1 LTPGRVSGKKT
12 GEEDMKKIPCLALI
26 LITLAGLVSPAFGD
40 HETGTPLII
49 DVRTEGEWNNGHLKG
64 AVLIPYNQIG
74 EKIGALVRDKSQ
86 KIYLYCRTGRRAQVA
101 KETLNKLGYQDVVNL
116 GSLEDAA
123 RILKIEI
130 VR

>member
-1 LTPGRVSGKKT
+1 VSGKKT

-74 EKIGALVRDKSQ
+74 EKIGAVVRDKSQ
-86 KIYLYCRTGRRAQVA
+86 KIYLYCRTGRRVQVA

-116 GSLEDAA
+116 GSIEDAA
-123 RILKIEI
+123 RILKIKI
-130 VR
+130 VK